1 VRLDLPLG
9 RRVTRR
15 EMVLPVEVVHGK
27 QPGPRLF
34 VCAAVHGDE
43 INGVE
48 IIRRLLRRPL
58 LQRMRGA
65 LIAVPIVNVFGFVGL
80 SRYLPDRRDLN
91 RSFPGSSKG
100 SLAGRIAHIFLTEI
114 VENATHGIDLHTGA
128 VHRSNL
134 PQVRAWLDDE
144 ETARLAHAFKVP
156 VIVNANVR
164 DGSLRQEVL
173 ERKVPM
179 LVYEGGEALRF
190 NEPAIRAGVGGV
202 LSVMQALGML
212 PASTPPRSSRQPFIS
227 HTRYWVR
234 APEAGI
240 LRTRIRLGAP
250 VDQGQRLATVV
261 DPLGMEE
268 VGVFASRAGIV
279 IGRTELP
286 LVNEGDALF
295 HIAVFESP
303 LAVADSLERFHEDLD
318 DPTFPSDRRE
328 EPPDQS

>member
-1 VRLDLPLG
+1 MRLELPLG

-58 LQRMRGA
+58 LHRLRGA

-100 SLAGRIAHIFLTEI
+100 SLAGRIAHTFLTEI

-134 PQVRAWLDDE
+134 PQVRAWLDDK

-173 ERKVPM
+173 ERNVPM

-190 NEPAIRAGVGGV
+190 NETAIRAGVNGV

-212 PASTPPRSSRQPFIS
+212 PGAPPRSSRKPFIS
-227 HTRYWVR
+227 HSRYWVR

-240 LRTRIRLGAP
+240 LRTRVRLGVA
-250 VDQGQRLATVV
+250 VGQGDQLGTVV

-268 VGVFASRAGIV
+268 VQVLASRAGIV

-318 DPTFPSDRRE
+318 DPTFPSERRD
-328 EPPDQS
+328 EPTDQG